1 MPAVNAYTWVVNK
14 QDIKILSARRA
25 GIEHMPMTHSHSVR
39 GDMAHIA
46 LEKILDALRHDQ
58 QLAPSFI
65 GKRPMQFQI

>member
-1 MPAVNAYTWVVNK
+1 
-14 QDIKILSARRA
+14 
-25 GIEHMPMTHSHSVR
+25 MTHSHSVR